1 MELTIL
7 CMPLWVSSANI
18 CSWLRLWVTKAA
30 WLSRYIVT
38 QLSRVRACRM
48 VCCWATW
55 TIASVTSWMTSNWDR
70 GAETE
75 LTSSS
80 LVVWSP
86 IDQIDIVMLPRPST
100 PCKAPDITISPHTPT
115 GPRSVGCPRA
125 GGRCGSVVEGTVQDA
140 AAELVAVLVG
150 ELLGELLPLAAEV
163 GELGVAEELLEV
175 LDPDLRGRGAAGCES
190 VHVRVSLVDGVGQ
203 FAGGGRR

>member
-1 MELTIL
+1 
-7 CMPLWVSSANI
+7 
-18 CSWLRLWVTKAA
+18 
-30 WLSRYIVT
+30 
-38 QLSRVRACRM
+38 
-48 VCCWATW
+48 
-55 TIASVTSWMTSNWDR
+55 MTSNRDR

-150 ELLGELLPLAAEV
+150 EFLPLAAEV

-175 LDPDLRGRGAAGCES
+175 LDPDLRGRGAAG
-190 VHVRVSLVDGVGQ
+190 VLVRVAEAGEADG
-203 FAGGGRR
+203 AGLAWAAMR